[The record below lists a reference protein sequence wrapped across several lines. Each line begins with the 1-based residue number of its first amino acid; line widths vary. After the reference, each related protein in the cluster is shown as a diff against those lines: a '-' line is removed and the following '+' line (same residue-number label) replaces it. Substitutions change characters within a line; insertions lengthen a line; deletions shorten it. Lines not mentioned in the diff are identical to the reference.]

1 MTEQTVDV
9 VVLGG
14 GTGGYVAAIR
24 GAQLGLKVAVVESG
38 KLGGT
43 CLHQGCIPSKA
54 LLRSA
59 QVFAQTKEA
68 QSYGVLASDVRLD
81 LAQAMRRKD
90 DIVGQLHKGVEFLM
104 KKHKI
109 EVIEGYGRVM
119 GPSIFSPTAGA
130 VRVQR
135 PDGESEILSPRYTI
149 IATGSRP
156 RSLPGLPFDGQRIL
170 SSDDALALAKLPS
183 SMLII
188 GGGAIG
194 IEWASMLHDFGVDV
208 TVVEALP
215 RLLAQE
221 DEEVSA
227 EMARLL
233 KKRKIRV
240 LTNAAVDVESYR
252 VQDEVCHISVRSGEK
267 VEGLSAEQI
276 LVAVGREARVQD
288 IGLEATAVIVDRG
301 VIAVDRQ
308 MRTAEKAIYAIGDV
322 VGGLQLAHVAA
333 HEGILAMEA
342 IAGHDARPID
352 YAQVARCTYSQPEVA
367 SVGITEAQA
376 KQRGLTVKTGKF
388 AFRAIGKALVQ
399 GETDGFVKIVCDE
412 ATNDLLG
419 VHMIGPHATDLISE
433 AGLALLLNA
442 SPWEIGQMIHPHPT
456 LSEAL
461 GEAALAVDGLAI
473 HA

>member
-1 MTEQTVDV
+1 MAESYDV

-24 GAQLGLKVAVVESG
+24 GAQLGLNVAVVEAD

-59 QVFAQTKEA
+59 EVFAQAKDGKA
-68 QSYGVLASDVRLD
+68 YGVVASDVTLD
-81 LAQAMRRKD
+81 LAQAMRRKQE
-90 DIVGQLHKGVEFLM
+90 IVDQLHKGVEFLM
-104 KKHKI
+104 KKHK
-109 EVIEGYGRVM
+109 VTVVSGYGRVM

-149 IATGSRP
+149 IATGSQP
-156 RSLPGLPFDGQRIL
+156 RALPGLPFDGEHVL
-170 SSDDALALAKLPS
+170 SSDDALRLSTLPS
-183 SMLII
+183 SLLII

-194 IEWASMLHDFGVDV
+194 IEWASMMHDFGVEV
-208 TVVEALP
+208 TIVEALP
-215 RLLAQE
+215 RLLVQE

-240 LTNAAVDVESYR
+240 LTGAAVDVASYR
-252 VQDEVCHISVRSGEK
+252 VQDGVCQITARIGDK
-267 VEGLSAEQI
+267 TEGLSAQQI
-276 LVAVGREARVQD
+276 LVAVGREARVKD
-288 IGLEATAVIVDRG
+288 IGLEATGVVVDKG
-301 VIAVDRQ
+301 VIAVDRT
-308 MRTAEKAIYAIGDV
+308 MRTAEKAIYAIGDA

-333 HEGILAMEA
+333 HEGVLAMEA
-342 IAGHDARPID
+342 IAGHDAHPID
-352 YAQVARCTYSQPEVA
+352 YDQVARCTYSHPEVA
-367 SVGITEAQA
+367 SVGITEAEA
-376 KQRGLTVKTGKF
+376 KRRGYAVKTGKF

-399 GETDGFVKIVCDE
+399 GEADGFVKLVSD
-412 ATNDLLG
+412 AQTQDVLG

-433 AGLALLLNA
+433 AGLALVLNA

-461 GEAALAVDGLAI
+461 GEAALSVDGLAI
-473 HA
+473 HG